1 MEKIAKHR
9 SIPSWAAAAYDVGSP
24 SSPSWEEQAFARDAE
39 ASLLVWPPRS
49 YSCTFCRREFR
60 SAQALGGHMNVHRRD
75 RARLRHQDEEVQEEP
90 REDDSFM
97 YKQPAPVSNP
107 STTTA
112 SYRSTTTMEQ
122 ESKRHKVLISMAAR
136 GQEAIHQHDQDLDDE
151 SGRRRKRRR
160 RVDQPPSVALPIFVR
175 SMAAELAVAPHEGF
189 ALDHSEVLAK
199 TILCPASFCP
209 DPPIKD
215 QPEVDQFMKKQQ
227 LVDLELRLGTNP
239 CRMNSFTSA

>member
-1 MEKIAKHR
+1 MEQIDKHR
-9 SIPSWAAAAYDVGSP
+9 STPSWAAAAYDVGSP
-24 SSPSWEEQAFARDAE
+24 SSLSWEEQAFARDAE
-39 ASLLVWPPRS
+39 ASLLVWPPRC

-107 STTTA
+107 SATTPF
-112 SYRSTTTMEQ
+112 YQSTTIKEE

-136 GQEAIHQHDQDLDDE
+136 GREAIHQHDQDLDEE
-151 SGRRRKRRR
+151 SGRRSKRRR
-160 RVDQPPSVALPIFVR
+160 RVDQPPSVALPILVR
-175 SMAAELAVAPHEGF
+175 SMAAPHEGF
-189 ALDHSEVLAK
+189 ALDHSKVLAK
-199 TILCPASFCP
+199 TILSPTSFCP
-209 DPPIKD
+209 DPPIMD
-215 QPEVDQFMKKQQ
+215 QPEVDQFIKKQQ

-239 CRMNSFTSA
+239 KVA